1 MSKEGLCHG
10 DPPSCGGR
18 AGGTHP
24 TGMHSCFENVFSANL
39 PHVFV
44 VNIFQE
50 LMLKDEEC
58 KKLEHVRDQ
67 MCEELEELTAKLFEV
82 FISFFW

>member
-1 MSKEGLCHG
+1 MVKSQIY
-10 DPPSCGGR
+10 PI
-18 AGGTHP
+18 
-24 TGMHSCFENVFSANL
+24 
-39 PHVFV
+39 
-44 VNIFQE
+44 NILQE

-82 FISFFW
+82 FNFFW